1 MSEKI
6 PIGEKVLMKGN
17 EAMGEA
23 AIQAGCMA
31 YFGYPITPQNEL
43 TAYMSR
49 RMVDLGRVFIQTESE
64 IAAINMCY
72 GASSVGARSMTSSS
86 SPGISLKQE
95 GISYMACAELP
106 VFYVNVN
113 RGGPGL
119 GNISPAQSD
128 YFQSTRGGGHGDY
141 RVIVFGPTNVQEL
154 YDFTMLGFD
163 LADKYRTP
171 TMILADGILGQMME
185 PLVLHEYKPL
195 PDLPSKADWRLG
207 DPATP
212 DPILITSLILN
223 VPGMEQRNFDLFKKY
238 EEIEKNE
245 TRYEE
250 VDTDGADIVIVAY
263 GTAAR
268 IARSAMEQARVEG
281 IKVGLF
287 RPITLWPFPSKPLEE
302 LAGKVDNMLV
312 VELSLGQMWE
322 DVRMATGCKT
332 KVHLH
337 GRTAGGLPEQ
347 ADIIDAIKKAM
358 ASKGDEIVRN
368 F

>member
-6 PIGEKVLMKGN
+6 PIGETVLMKGN
-17 EAMGEA
+17 EAIGEA
-23 AIQAGCMA
+23 AVQAGCMA
-31 YFGYPITPQNEL
+31 YYGYPITPQNEL

-49 RMVDLGRVFIQTESE
+49 RMLEEGRVFIQTESE
-64 IAAINMCY
+64 IAAINMCF
-72 GASSVGARSMTSSS
+72 GSSAVGARCMTSSS

-95 GISYMACAELP
+95 GISYMASAELP

-171 TMILADGILGQMME
+171 AMILADGILGQMME
-185 PLVLHEYKPL
+185 PVVLRKYEPV

-212 DPILITSLILN
+212 DPILITSLILD
-223 VPGMEQRNFDLFKKY
+223 VGGMERRNFDLYKKY
-238 EEIEKNE
+238 ERIAASE

-250 VDTDGADIVIVAY
+250 VETDDADIVIVAY

-268 IARSAMEQARVEG
+268 IARSAMEAAKEEG
-281 IKVGLF
+281 IKVGVF
-287 RPITLWPFPSKPLEE
+287 RPITLWPFPMDALGQ
-302 LAGKVDNMLV
+302 LAEKVEHMLV
-312 VELSLGQMWE
+312 VELSLGQMAE
-322 DVRMATGCKT
+322 DVRLATGCKA
-332 KVHLH
+332 KVHMH

-347 ADIIDAIKKAM
+347 SDIVEALKKAL
-358 ASKGDEIVRN
+358 ATKGDEIVRN

>member
-49 RMVDLGRVFIQTESE
+49 RMVDEGRVFIQTESE

-72 GASSVGARSMTSSS
+72 GSASVGARCMTSSS

-95 GISYMACAELP
+95 GISYMASAELP

-141 RVIVFGPTNVQEL
+141 RTIVLGPTNVQEL

-223 VPGMEQRNFDLFKKY
+223 VGGMEQRNFDLFKKY
-238 EEIEKNE
+238 EQIAANE

-250 VDTDGADIVIVAY
+250 VDTEGADIVIVAY

-268 IARSAMEQARVEG
+268 IARSAMEEARAEG

-287 RPITLWPFPSKPLEE
+287 RPITLWPFPHDPLAK
-302 LAGKVDNMLV
+302 LADKVENMLV

-347 ADIIDAIKKAM
+347 ADIVDAIKKAM

>member
-1 MSEKI
+1 
-6 PIGEKVLMKGN
+6 
-17 EAMGEA
+17 
-23 AIQAGCMA
+23 
-31 YFGYPITPQNEL
+31 
-43 TAYMSR
+43 
-49 RMVDLGRVFIQTESE
+49 
-64 IAAINMCY
+64 
-72 GASSVGARSMTSSS
+72 MTSSS

-95 GISYMACAELP
+95 GISYMASAELP

-185 PLVLHEYKPL
+185 PLVLREYKPI
-195 PDLPSKADWRLG
+195 PDLPSKAAWRLG

-223 VPGMEQRNFDLFKKY
+223 VAGREQRNLDLFHKY
-238 EEIEKNE
+238 EQIEKNE

-268 IARSAMEQARVEG
+268 SARSAIAEARKQG

-287 RPITLWPFPSKPLEE
+287 RPITLWPFPSKPLAK
-302 LAGKVDNMLV
+302 LADKVENMLV

-347 ADIIDAIKKAM
+347 TDIVKHLQKAM

>member
-1 MSEKI
+1 MSVKI

-17 EAMGEA
+17 EAIGEA
-23 AIQAGCMA
+23 AVQAGCMA
-31 YFGYPITPQNEL
+31 YYGYPITPQNEL
-43 TAYMSR
+43 TAYMSK
-49 RMVDLGRVFIQTESE
+49 RMVEEGRVFIQTESE
-64 IAAINMCY
+64 IAAINMCF
-72 GASSVGARSMTSSS
+72 GSAAVGARCMTSSS

-95 GISYMACAELP
+95 GISYMASAELP

-154 YDFTMLGFD
+154 YDYTMLGFD

-185 PLVLHEYKPL
+185 PLVLHEYKPV

-212 DPILITSLILN
+212 DPILITSLILD
-223 VPGMEQRNFDLFKKY
+223 VPGMEQRNFDLFHKY
-238 EEIEKNE
+238 EQIAENE

-250 VDTDGADIVIVAY
+250 VGTDGADIILVAY

-268 IARSAMEQARVEG
+268 IARSAMELAREEG

-287 RPITLWPFPSKPLEE
+287 RPITLWPFPFEPLAK
-302 LAGKVDNMLV
+302 LAGKVENMLV

-322 DVRMATGCKT
+322 DVRLATGCSC

-347 ADIIDAIKKAM
+347 VDIVEHLKKAL
-358 ASKGDEIVRN
+358 ASKGDEIIRN

>member
-23 AIQAGCMA
+23 AVQAGCMA
-31 YFGYPITPQNEL
+31 YYGYPITPQNEL

-49 RMVDLGRVFIQTESE
+49 RMLEEGRIFIQTESE
-64 IAAINMCY
+64 IGAINMCY
-72 GASSVGARSMTSSS
+72 GTAAVGERCMTSSS
-86 SPGISLKQE
+86 SPGMSLKQE
-95 GISYMACAELP
+95 GISYIASASLP
-106 VFYVNVN
+106 VFFVNVN

-119 GNISPAQSD
+119 GNIAPAQSD

-163 LADKYRTP
+163 VADKYRMP

-207 DPATP
+207 DPATK
-212 DPILITSLILN
+212 DPLLVTSLVLD
-223 VPGMEQRNFDLFKKY
+223 VPGMEQRNLDLFHKY
-238 EEIEKNE
+238 EEITKNE

-250 VDTDGADIVIVAY
+250 VDTDDADIVLVAY
-263 GTAAR
+263 GTCAR
-268 IARSAMEQARVEG
+268 IARSAMEQAREEG
-281 IKVGLF
+281 MKVGLF
-287 RPITLWPFPSKPLEE
+287 RPITLWPFPSDPLSK
-302 LAGKVDNMLV
+302 LADRVEHMLV

-322 DVRMATGCKT
+322 DVRLATGLKT

-337 GRTAGGLPEQ
+337 GRTAGGIPGQ
-347 ADIIDAIKKAM
+347 ADIVEHLQKALD
-358 ASKGDEIVRN
+358 SKSDEIVRN